1 MSVGITIDKEEFKIE
16 EDKISVED
24 IIRLAKRK
32 IDDYEVQKRDCKTNS
47 LEKTYDDPK
56 DIIDLKDGDCFTVR
70 YAGVVNTA

>member
-1 MSVGITIDKEEFKIE
+1 MSIDITIDKEEFKIE
-16 EDKISVED
+16 GDKISVED

-56 DIIDLKDGDCFTVR
+56 KIIDLKDGDCFTVR
-70 YAGVVNTA
+70 YTGVVNTA

>member
-1 MSVGITIDKEEFKIE
+1 MTKDITIDKEEFKIE
-16 EDKISVED
+16 DDKISVED

-56 DIIDLKDGDCFTVR
+56 EIIDLKDGDCFTVR
-70 YAGVVNTA
+70 YTGAVNNA